1 MEILKGVAMN
11 DMAQD
16 FSRTFDAIEH
26 VDLRV
31 RDIDDALGFYSGV
44 AGLEVGEKTTD
55 TATLRDPG
63 GDPIV
68 MLTSEGVTRPA
79 ERRAAGLFHTA
90 IRFPTRAS
98 LGEALGRLASAGYQI
113 GAGDH
118 GVSEALYIDDPDG
131 NGVELYWD
139 RPRDQWPVPKAGE
152 RVGMYTAPVDLQD
165 LLAAGDVDGAIPT
178 AAPSGTDIGHV
189 HLQAKDIDETTEF
202 YRDVLGLDLMAKFGG
217 QASFLSSQGYHH
229 HIGANVWNSLGQG
242 PAGPDHAGLAR
253 IVFRVSKL
261 DELDKLRDRL
271 SVAGR
276 EPRSENGTVTVQD
289 PNGVEL
295 VFRPAA

>member
-1 MEILKGVAMN
+1 MN
-11 DMAQD
+11 DRAQD
-16 FSRTFDAIEH
+16 VSRTIDAIDH

-31 RDIDDALGFYSGV
+31 RAIDDALKFYSGV
-44 AGLEVGEKTTD
+44 AGLEVGDKSSD
-55 TATLRDPG
+55 SAALRDPG
-63 GDPIV
+63 GDMIV
-68 MLTSEGVTRPA
+68 NLTSEGVTRPA

-90 IRFPTRAS
+90 IRFPTRKS

-139 RPRDQWPVPKAGE
+139 RPRDQWPEPKPGE
-152 RVGMYTAPVDLQD
+152 RVGMYTAPVDLQN
-165 LLAAGDVDGAIPT
+165 LLAAGEVDDGVPA

-189 HLQAKDIDETTEF
+189 HLQAKDIEETTEF
-202 YRDVLGLDLMAKFGG
+202 YGDVLGLDLMAKFGG

-242 PAGPDHAGLAR
+242 PTSPDRAGLAR
-253 IVFRVSKL
+253 IVFRVGSPEELEKL
-261 DELDKLRDRL
+261 SDRL
-271 SVAGR
+271 AAANR
-276 EPRSENGTVTVQD
+276 EHRSENGTVMVQD
-289 PNGVEL
+289 PNGIEL
-295 VFRPAA
+295 VFRQAS